1 MKQMT
6 VQRQAETSALQN
18 QIQQLNASM
27 QQQQQYYA
35 NMFTNGPSVFPN
47 TTYPP
52 LTVPPN
58 QSSLNSSLIQ
68 ELSYSLNMQTQ
79 INKQH
84 QLNMA
89 PSYDGKDP
97 KQFYTWLDDIERLS
111 IQNTMTK
118 TEVAQ
123 ITSRGSVH
131 KYIQELKSQNYA
143 WDVIKVK
150 LRERFSDCTST
161 AAAQNKLSSLKQ
173 DGRSM
178 HEYIAHFSD
187 LLEHAYSVKATD
199 VGTDLLANQFIE
211 GIDDTNKH
219 MKNKLREKSGTN
231 LDYFFQEAMRLQHK
245 QEIRAIDFG
254 PNLHTHSLRMCRH
267 KCNKIQQFDLL

>member
-1 MKQMT
+1 
-6 VQRQAETSALQN
+6 
-18 QIQQLNASM
+18 
-27 QQQQQYYA
+27 
-35 NMFTNGPSVFPN
+35 MFTNGPSFFPN

-52 LTVPPN
+52 PTVPPN
-58 QSSLNSSLIQ
+58 QSSLNSSLIK
-68 ELSYSLNMQTQ
+68 ELSYSLNMKTQ
-79 INKQH
+79 INKQR
-84 QLNMA
+84 QLKMD

-123 ITSRGSVH
+123 ITSRGSVL

-150 LRERFSDCTST
+150 LGERFSDCTST
-161 AAAQNKLSSLKQ
+161 AAAQNKLTSLKQ

-187 LLEHAYSVKATD
+187 LLEHAYSVKTTD
-199 VGTDLLANQFIE
+199 V
-211 GIDDTNKH
+211 
-219 MKNKLREKSGTN
+219 
-231 LDYFFQEAMRLQHK
+231 
-245 QEIRAIDFG
+245 
-254 PNLHTHSLRMCRH
+254 RH
-267 KCNKIQQFDLL
+267 KFACKSIY